1 MQLPSAGFCA
11 LIIHQHPKNQSVV
24 YQSGL
29 AASTAPAKPAGWPRL
44 NAGALPPGVM
54 VFALLD
60 DFVNLTNLHI
70 KHDGK
75 NPCHREA
82 AATCT
87 YRRTLAT
94 SLKQISLIE
103 FSYFTLSL
111 SYDYQR

>member
-1 MQLPSAGFCA
+1 MQLPAAGFCA

-24 YQSGL
+24 YQPGL

-60 DFVNLTNLHI
+60 DFVNLKNLHI
-70 KHDGK
+70 KHDCK
-75 NPCHREA
+75 NACHRDA

-87 YRRTLAT
+87 YRRTLAKI
-94 SLKQISLIE
+94 LNPYE
-103 FSYFTLSL
+103 
-111 SYDYQR
+111 